1 MRERSATPGAVAA
14 RTVAVVA
21 AIAINAAM
29 QVSGFLAAPD
39 YLRPDPTWV
48 TVHLFVAVVFAL
60 CAAAI
65 WSTRGA
71 RAGIAALLMVVFPVA
86 WIPQTFLNV
95 VSSYGAV
102 WPIVAGVEL
111 SWTIVLMLIVLSYP
125 FGVFSGRFERL
136 VAVAMILLSAAFF
149 VATLLLRQPEADD
162 CICVPNAYAI
172 TDDPVPWAIADL
184 IYRGIG
190 IPVVIIVSAR
200 LLLLW
205 WRGSVPARAVAFIM
219 PAALLSWTV
228 MLVVIQAFRLA
239 GTSADIVVDTVALF
253 TVASIPVAYVAG
265 VIHARNMR
273 VRVADLMRITREG
286 ADRAQWADALKRVLG
301 DESMRV
307 YWWDESSGRYADAA
321 GETTGATSAG
331 EGTLAITSREGAPI
345 AVIFHD
351 KVLTQNTR
359 LLDGVSS
366 ALRLTIDNSRLR
378 AEVERTLEHVQ
389 QSRQR
394 IVESAVTAR
403 KHLERDLHDGAQQ
416 RLVTL
421 AINLRSV
428 AEQPN
433 IVADP
438 QLKAD
443 VDSAIDQLGDAL
455 AELRQ
460 LAHGIHPT
468 LLSQGG
474 LAMALPE
481 LAGRCPVPVEVV
493 TEVGRLPEIVEV
505 TAYFV
510 SSEALANVAKHAHAS
525 RAWLRVTDDDG
536 QVAVTIR
543 DNGAGGADAAGSG
556 MTGMADRVEAAGGTL
571 EVESPR
577 GAGTTV
583 TARLPA

>member
-1 MRERSATPGAVAA
+1 MAVRTVAA
-14 RTVAVVA
+14 RSVAVVA
-21 AIAINAAM
+21 AIAINVAM
-29 QVSGFLAAPD
+29 QVSGFLAAPT

-48 TVHLFVAVVFAL
+48 TVHLIVAVVFAL

-71 RAGIAALLMVVFPVA
+71 RAGIAASLMVVFPVA

-95 VSSYGAV
+95 VSAYGAI

-125 FGVFSGRFERL
+125 FGVFSGRFERF
-136 VAVAMILLSAAFF
+136 VAVAMLILSAAFF

-190 IPVVIIVSAR
+190 IPLVIVVSAR
-200 LLLLW
+200 LLLHW

-219 PAALLSWTV
+219 PAALLSWTI

-239 GTSADIVVDTVALF
+239 GTSADIVVDTFALF
-253 TVASIPVAYVAG
+253 TVASIPIAYVAG

-286 ADRAQWADALKRVLG
+286 ADRAEWAGALTRVLG

-307 YWWDESSGRYADAA
+307 YWWDESSGRYADAS
-321 GETTGATSAG
+321 GEAPGTTAAG

-359 LLDGVSS
+359 LLDGISS

-378 AEVERTLEHVQ
+378 AEVERTLEHVR

-394 IVESAVTAR
+394 IVESTVTAR
-403 KHLERDLHDGAQQ
+403 KDLERDLHDGAQQ
-416 RLVTL
+416 RLVNL
-421 AINLRSV
+421 AITLRLV
-428 AEQPN
+428 AERPDV
-433 IVADP
+433 VADP
-438 QLKAD
+438 QLSAD
-443 VDSAIDQLGDAL
+443 VDDAIEQVGGAL

-474 LAMALPE
+474 LSMALPE

-493 TEVGRLPEIVEV
+493 ADVGRLPEIIEV

-510 SSEALANVAKHAHAS
+510 ASEALANIAKHAHAT
-525 RAWLRVTDDDG
+525 RAWLRVAHDDG

-571 EVESPR
+571 EVESPP
-577 GAGTTV
+577 GAGTTI
-583 TARLPA
+583 TARLPS